1 MNAVLSRCLHNMEI
15 RIFAPNFS
23 GGEKNHLH
31 SHRTHRTV
39 AYISYFINLM
49 SSVACYFMFFN
60 YNKYFLRETGTFNRY
75 TEKTIPSSYIYTHAP
90 CCCTY
95 TSIHSS
101 RIHFVPHF
109 QLKVYFT
116 HVFLGFLTQF
126 TYRKEW
132 RKVKD
137 KKKKRVLQTG

>member
-15 RIFAPNFS
+15 RIFVPNFS

-39 AYISYFINLM
+39 AYITYFINLM

-75 TEKTIPSSYIYTHAP
+75 TEKTIPSSYIYTP
-90 CCCTY
+90 CSLLLHLHIYSFLQNTFCSSF
-95 TSIHSS
+95 SIKSLLYS
-101 RIHFVPHF
+101 CISWLPNPIHI
-109 QLKVYFT
+109 QK
-116 HVFLGFLTQF
+116 
-126 TYRKEW
+126 RAE
-132 RKVKD
+132 KD
-137 KKKKRVLQTG
+137 